1 MSWPYAR
8 NWENEMHK
16 TQSFPL
22 ECLLQSF
29 PGGSDDKETTCNAGH
44 PWSSPEL
51 GRYPGEGNGESH
63 GQRSLAGYISWG
75 SEESDTTEQ
84 VTLSLFL
91 FTWERMSA
99 KSLQLCPTLCDPL
112 DHSPRCSSVHGILQ
126 AGILKWVVVPSSRGS
141 SWPNDLTHI
150 S

>member
-8 NWENEMHK
+8 NSENEMCK

-22 ECLLQSF
+22 KRLLQSF
-29 PGGSDDKETTCNAGH
+29 PGGSDDRETTCNARH

-63 GQRSLAGYISWG
+63 GQRSLAGYISWDCKK
-75 SEESDTTEQ
+75 SDTTEQ
-84 VTLSLFL
+84 LTLSLFL
-91 FTWERMSA
+91 FTWECMSA
-99 KSLQLCPTLCDPL
+99 KSLQLCPTLCDPM
-112 DHSPRCSSVHGILQ
+112 DHSPPGSCVHGILQ
-126 AGILKWVVVPSSRGS
+126 AGILKCVVMPSSRGS